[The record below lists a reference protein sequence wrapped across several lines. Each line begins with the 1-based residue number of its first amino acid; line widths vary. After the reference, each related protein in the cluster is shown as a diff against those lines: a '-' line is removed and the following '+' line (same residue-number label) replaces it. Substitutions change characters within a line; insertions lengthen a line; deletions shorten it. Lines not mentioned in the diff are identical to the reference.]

1 MSAINN
7 NTVSAENQTINS
19 SDLYF
24 LGDKDAKTR
33 MLIVGN
39 SITRHGPNKEI
50 GWERDWGMAADSPD
64 KDYVHI
70 LQRKLEEN
78 GKNVFT
84 MVRQGY
90 IWEGNYTR
98 PDILNDFSVEHDFNA
113 DIAIFR
119 LGENI
124 SRENLDEKK
133 LYNGLQAFIKHIC
146 PLGKVIFTTC
156 FWENPVVD
164 EVIRRLAEER
174 GDTVVE
180 LGDLG
185 ADDSMT
191 AKGKFEHSGVA
202 AHPGNAG
209 MKAIAERIYTEL
221 KNCL

>member
-1 MSAINN
+1 MARIDE
-7 NTVSAENQTINS
+7 NTVESVNQLAS
-19 SDLYF
+19 SDIVFYM
-24 LGDKDAKTR
+24 GDRRAEKR
-33 MLIVGN
+33 LLIVGN
-39 SITRHGPNKEI
+39 SITRHGPKKDI
-50 GWERDWGMAADSPD
+50 GWDGDWGMAADSPD

-113 DIAIFR
+113 DIAVFR

-146 PLGKVIFTTC
+146 PSGKVIFTTC